1 MKVVHVVRQS
11 SAKLIY
17 PRHQGLEM
25 VSVLNAGICNLALC
39 YSYFMPEKNPPYQKL
54 IKAIQKLGV
63 HDHLCLLYEN
73 TQEQF
78 AAIVPF
84 MRVGLERGEKCVYI
98 ADDNTTANVL
108 KAMAQGGIETEAA
121 IKSGSL
127 VVLTKREAYLRQGYF
142 DPDWMISFLKE
153 ATCAAR
159 AEGFTA
165 LRVTGEMTW
174 VLGDPGSG
182 RLIEYET
189 KLNYFLPEND
199 ALAMCQYNMRRFS
212 PELILD
218 VIRTHPLV
226 IYRGRVCRNFYYI
239 PPDEFML
246 PNQQYL
252 EVDRTLYNIIERER
266 IEELRTQT
274 EEDLQRAI
282 MDLKEIERIGK
293 IGSWE
298 WNLKT
303 DMVTW
308 SDGTYRI
315 FRRDPTM
322 PPSNF
327 TEHLKLYTPESRERL
342 KKAVEQAIK
351 TGMCYEL
358 ELELARP
365 DDSTRW
371 VIARGEASRNSKGSI
386 TGLFGT
392 VIDITESKII
402 IEELYNTAPCAYHSL
417 DSDGRFV
424 RINDTELKWLG
435 YKREEVIGKMK
446 FSDVITPESVTTF
459 LKNFPFFLKMGY
471 IGHLEFEFIRKD
483 GTTFP
488 GLLSSMA
495 VKDRDGNYI
504 MSNSVVYDMT
514 ERKKSEDEL
523 KKLNKELSE
532 AHAKVKVLGELVPVC
547 ASCKRIRNDK
557 GFWESVE
564 KYIHEHS
571 GAEFTHSLCPDCFKK
586 LYPEFQDGRKKTG

>member
-1 MKVVHVVRQS
+1 M
-11 SAKLIY
+11 
-17 PRHQGLEM
+17 LE
-25 VSVLNAGICNLALC
+25 I
-39 YSYFMPEKNPPYQKL
+39 NPPYKKL
-54 IKAIQKLGV
+54 VKAIEEIGV

-98 ADDNTTANVL
+98 ADDNTTTNVL

-127 VVLTKREAYLRQGYF
+127 AVLTKRETYLKHGYF
-142 DPDWMISFLKE
+142 DPDWMIRFLKE
-153 ATCAAR
+153 ATDTAK
-159 AEGFTA
+159 AEGFSA
-165 LRVTGEMTW
+165 FRVTGEMTW
-174 VLGDPGSG
+174 MLGGDPGSN
-182 RLIEYET
+182 RLIEYES
-189 KLNYFLPEND
+189 KLNYFFPQND
-199 ALAMCQYNMRRFS
+199 ALAICQYNMRQFS

-274 EEDLQRAI
+274 EEKLQRAI
-282 MDLKEIERIGK
+282 LELKKVERIGK

-298 WNLKT
+298 WNFKT

-327 TEHLKLYTPESRERL
+327 TENLKLYTTESSERL
-342 KKAVEQAIK
+342 KKAVEQAMK
-351 TGMCYEL
+351 TGMPYEL
-358 ELELARP
+358 ELQLAKP
-365 DDSTRW
+365 NDSPRW
-371 VIARGEASRNSKGSI
+371 IIARGEARRDSKGVI
-386 TGLFGT
+386 TGLFGS
-392 VIDITESKII
+392 VIDITESKSI
-402 IEELYNTAPCAYHSL
+402 IEELYNSAPCAYHSL

-424 RINDTELKWLG
+424 RINDTELKWLD

-446 FSDVITPESVTTF
+446 FSDVITPESVKTF
-459 LKNFPFFLKMGY
+459 TMKFPLFLER
-471 IGHLEFEFIRKD
+471 GHIHDLEFEFIRKD

-488 GLLSSMA
+488 GLLSSIA

-504 MSNSVVYDMT
+504 MSNSVVYDIT
-514 ERKKSEDEL
+514 ERKKAEDERR
-523 KKLNKELSE
+523 KHNKELSE
-532 AHAKVKVLGELVPVC
+532 AHAKVKILGEIVPIC

-557 GFWESVE
+557 GFWDSVE
-564 KYIHEHS
+564 KYMHEHS